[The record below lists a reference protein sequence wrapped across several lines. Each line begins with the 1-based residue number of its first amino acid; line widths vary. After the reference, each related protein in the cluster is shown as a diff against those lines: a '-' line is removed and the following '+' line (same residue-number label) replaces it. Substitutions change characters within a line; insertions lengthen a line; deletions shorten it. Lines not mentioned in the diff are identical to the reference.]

1 MNLATNIRPFITKN
15 NSLAL
20 LIFIAQSEKDIKNN
34 RFESQESF
42 FEKIEKK
49 LMS

>member
-1 MNLATNIRPFITKN
+1 MNLTTDIRPFITKE

-20 LIFIAQSEKDIKNN
+20 LILIAQSEEDIKNN
-34 RFESQESF
+34 RFESQENF

-49 LMS
+49 LIS